1 MKASE
6 NPLGTQLTAV
16 ITVCGC
22 ICLHLPALCRPLH
35 LSLWSTVEMNK
46 KSPFDRACL
55 EFQYP
60 LAKFI
65 TLRKRL
71 HAHFHK
77 LSLAL
82 FIHSA
87 YPVNRR
93 CQSTLH
99 TTNSFSNLSSDRQ
112 NMGICINPVR
122 NFSFN
127 LNAFLSISKE
137 LCIMNP
143 RYSVFHLYLY
153 SFVPAALS
161 FYSSSL
167 LCISVVVFDAEA
179 TDDVNF

>member
-1 MKASE
+1 MDAS
-6 NPLGTQLTAV
+6 
-16 ITVCGC
+16 VC
-22 ICLHLPALCRPLH
+22 ISLPCYSCRCPLH

-46 KSPFDRACL
+46 KV
-55 EFQYP
+55 P
-60 LAKFI
+60 LIGPVWSFSI
-65 TLRKRL
+65 LWQNSLPWEKRL

-99 TTNSFSNLSSDRQ
+99 TTNFFSNLSSDRQ